1 MSMIASCSAQAI
13 GGNKTRFRIIPA
25 GLFRARDGRPQNMP
39 GWVMDRTVAQ
49 RIIAATAASKGD
61 VVIDYEHQTLD
72 AHKKT
77 GAVPAAGWFK
87 QLEWVEGDGLY
98 VTDARWTAR
107 ASAMISANEYRYIS
121 PVFTFDAAGN
131 VTSLHSIALTNN
143 PALDG
148 LTDLA
153 AATSLRPA
161 AQPQGMSAKDHATM
175 QQVFGQDYMHDIA
188 KLNADQQAESAARIP
203 PKGVNSLDHYKL
215 QQLFGRDYAKGVFN
229 S

>member
-1 MSMIASCSAQAI
+1 MSLIASCSAQAI

-25 GLFRARDGRPQNMP
+25 GLFRARDGRPQNLP
-39 GWVMDRTVAQ
+39 GWMMDRTVAQ

-72 AHKKT
+72 AHNKT

-107 ASAMISANEYRYIS
+107 ASQMIDAKEYRYIS
-121 PVFTFDAAGN
+121 PVFAFDALGM
-131 VTSLHSIALTNN
+131 VVGLHSIALTNN

-153 AATSLRPA
+153 AATSQMNA
-161 AQPQGMSAKDHATM
+161 ALPNGISARDHATM
-175 QQVFGQDYMHDIA
+175 QHVFGENYAHDIARLNAMQQAELAVSVPPPGITSLDHHKLQHIFGQDYA
-188 KLNADQQAESAARIP
+188 N
-203 PKGVNSLDHYKL
+203 GVWGN
-215 QQLFGRDYAKGVFN
+215 
-229 S
+229 